1 MMAEQKKVEELFT
14 LDVVTYLKNNL
25 DKIKAYLEQRP
36 THLSLT
42 AKTLKLE
49 DVERKKEDSNY
60 PPEPIML
67 TEDGLEL
74 FSASSEIFELLLP
87 LISKTITSLKISPQ
101 FIPDARVLKA
111 LPELEKIELTFGYFS
126 KEELDFFIE
135 ESKVRTCIEKSTG
148 FLEQTLAGTK
158 DFVYLGDLGF
168 CASYKGLDL
177 KCPDY
182 SPIFPRAIIR
192 DIEDLETLE
201 NLLKRQNIDM
211 SQIER
216 ITFNKV
222 NKETGMEEKEYLK
235 CFFDEDKR
243 LKQVIINT
251 DNYDEIISLL
261 NKAKEKNIQIPELI
275 LKVQNRTDP
284 RLQELE
290 SYLDTYQIKVDYG
303 EPLYA
308 SLEDFTAMLAS
319 IDYYKDV
326 VSNQNLSPLEQTMM
340 VYDVIKS
347 FVYNESPED
356 TSNSRYIPQI
366 IKTGNIVCAGYS
378 SLLTQVLQE
387 LGIPATSYTVALE
400 PEQDKVVYHARTL
413 IRLDDEKYNIHGIYT
428 LDSTWD
434 SQRKEL
440 STVTS
445 KEGKE
450 EIRYEREEGDTLI
463 KNYDSLALYRNFLV
477 PYRDYRNLYKT
488 DSKPAIF
495 DEVDYDLGLTEK
507 EPYTDTAEE
516 QRQILFPNETKAEEQ
531 KLILD
536 TKKPSLEVFTQAL
549 RTVRQKEGYLEDSIS
564 DQVNDVVELNQMV
577 ETLYDRPQTFF
588 PPQTQK

>member
-1 MMAEQKKVEELFT
+1 MLNNLIVLNFIIANLLIKSRYFRRFFMPFSIDKSFIAKRVRMLRNDYTLTTTELAILLGFKRKTSITAIEVGRSVPSYDVLMYIVQLFGVSMDWLMGYSDIQYDEEVLLNVEKICPSIPLMELNIEAIPDDYLNVRLRAEKYTPWARGNIIYFRNLLGNIEYRDTE
-14 LDVVTYLKNNL
+14 LKNRV
-25 DKIKAYLEQRP
+25 Y
-36 THLSLT
+36 H
-42 AKTLKLE
+42 AKDQLK
-49 DVERKKEDSNY
+49 
-60 PPEPIML
+60 
-67 TEDGLEL
+67 
-74 FSASSEIFELLLP
+74 
-87 LISKTITSLKISPQ
+87 
-101 FIPDARVLKA
+101 
-111 LPELEKIELTFGYFS
+111 
-126 KEELDFFIE
+126 
-135 ESKVRTCIEKSTG
+135 
-148 FLEQTLAGTK
+148 
-158 DFVYLGDLGF
+158 
-168 CASYKGLDL
+168 
-177 KCPDY
+177 
-182 SPIFPRAIIR
+182 
-192 DIEDLETLE
+192 
-201 NLLKRQNIDM
+201 NLLTSDQH
-211 SQIER
+211 
-216 ITFNKV
+216 
-222 NKETGMEEKEYLK
+222 
-235 CFFDEDKR
+235 
-243 LKQVIINT
+243 
-251 DNYDEIISLL
+251 
-261 NKAKEKNIQIPELI
+261 I
-275 LKVQNRTDP
+275 LVYGRTAFEVTC
-284 RLQELE
+284 L
-290 SYLDTYQIKVDYG
+290 
-303 EPLYA
+303 
-308 SLEDFTAMLAS
+308 
-319 IDYYKDV
+319 
-326 VSNQNLSPLEQTMM
+326 
-340 VYDVIKS
+340 
-347 FVYNESPED
+347 
-356 TSNSRYIPQI
+356 IPQI

-434 SQRKEL
+434 SQKKEL

-463 KNYDSLALYRNFLV
+463 KDYDSLALYRNFLV

-516 QRQILFPNETKAEEQ
+516 QRQILFPNETKAIEQ
-531 KLILD
+531 KIILD

>member
-1 MMAEQKKVEELFT
+1 MKKKKKKVEELFT

-25 DKIKAYLEQRP
+25 DKIKEHLEQNP

-42 AKTLKLE
+42 TKSLQVE
-49 DVERKKEDSNY
+49 DVKRKIGDSNY

-74 FSASSEIFELLLP
+74 FVASSEIFGLLLP
-87 LISKTITSLKISPQ
+87 LLPKTITSLKIDSK

-126 KEELDFFIE
+126 KEELDFFVKD
-135 ESKVRTCIEKSTG
+135 SKVRTCIEKSSG
-148 FLEQTLAGTK
+148 FLDQTLAGTQ
-158 DFVYLGDLGF
+158 DFVYLGEFGF

-177 KCPDY
+177 KSPDF
-182 SPIFPRAIIR
+182 SPSFPSVIIR
-192 DIEDLETLE
+192 NIDDLETLE

-222 NKETGMEEKEYLK
+222 NKETGTEEKEYLK
-235 CFFDEDKR
+235 CLFDEDKR
-243 LKQVIINT
+243 LEQVIINT
-251 DNYDEIISLL
+251 DNYDEIIDLL
-261 NKAKEKNIQIPELI
+261 NRAKEKNIQIPEI
-275 LKVQNRTDP
+275 VLKVQNRTDP

-290 SYLDTYQIKVDYG
+290 TYLDTYQIKVDYG
-303 EPLYA
+303 DILYT
-308 SLEDFTAMLAS
+308 SLEDFSAMRAT

-347 FVYNESPED
+347 FVYNESTED
-356 TSNSRYIPQI
+356 TANSRYIPKI
-366 IKTGNIVCAGYS
+366 IKTGNIVCTGYS

-413 IRLDDEKYNIHGIYT
+413 IRLDDEKYKIHGIYT
-428 LDSTWD
+428 LDATWD

-463 KNYDSLALYRNFLV
+463 KDYDSLALYRNFLV
-477 PYRDYRNLYKT
+477 PYKDYRNLYKT

-507 EPYTDTAEE
+507 KPYTDTAEE
-516 QRQILFPNETKAEEQ
+516 QRQILFPNETKAIEQ
-531 KLILD
+531 KIILD
-536 TKKPSLEVFTQAL
+536 TKKPSLEAFTQAL
-549 RTVRQKEGYLEDSIS
+549 RTVRKQEGYLEDSIS
-564 DQVNDVVELNQMV
+564 EQVNDVVELNQMV
-577 ETLYDRPQTFF
+577 ETLYNRPQTFF
-588 PPQTQK
+588 PSQTKK

>member
-1 MMAEQKKVEELFT
+1 
-14 LDVVTYLKNNL
+14 
-25 DKIKAYLEQRP
+25 
-36 THLSLT
+36 
-42 AKTLKLE
+42 
-49 DVERKKEDSNY
+49 
-60 PPEPIML
+60 
-67 TEDGLEL
+67 
-74 FSASSEIFELLLP
+74 
-87 LISKTITSLKISPQ
+87 
-101 FIPDARVLKA
+101 
-111 LPELEKIELTFGYFS
+111 
-126 KEELDFFIE
+126 
-135 ESKVRTCIEKSTG
+135 
-148 FLEQTLAGTK
+148 
-158 DFVYLGDLGF
+158 
-168 CASYKGLDL
+168 
-177 KCPDY
+177 
-182 SPIFPRAIIR
+182 
-192 DIEDLETLE
+192 
-201 NLLKRQNIDM
+201 
-211 SQIER
+211 
-216 ITFNKV
+216 
-222 NKETGMEEKEYLK
+222 
-235 CFFDEDKR
+235 
-243 LKQVIINT
+243 
-251 DNYDEIISLL
+251 
-261 NKAKEKNIQIPELI
+261 
-275 LKVQNRTDP
+275 
-284 RLQELE
+284 
-290 SYLDTYQIKVDYG
+290 
-303 EPLYA
+303 
-308 SLEDFTAMLAS
+308 
-319 IDYYKDV
+319 
-326 VSNQNLSPLEQTMM
+326 MM

-434 SQRKEL
+434 SQKKEL

-516 QRQILFPNETKAEEQ
+516 QRQILFPNETKAIEQ
-531 KLILD
+531 KIILD

>member
-25 DKIKAYLEQRP
+25 DKIKEHLEQNP

-42 AKTLKLE
+42 TKSLQVE
-49 DVERKKEDSNY
+49 DVKRKIGDSNY

-74 FSASSEIFELLLP
+74 FVASSEIFGLLLP
-87 LISKTITSLKISPQ
+87 LLPKTITSLKIDSK

-126 KEELDFFIE
+126 KEELDFFVKD
-135 ESKVRTCIEKSTG
+135 SKVRTCIEKSSG
-148 FLEQTLAGTK
+148 FLDQTLAGTQ
-158 DFVYLGDLGF
+158 DFVYLGEFGF

-177 KCPDY
+177 KSPDF
-182 SPIFPRAIIR
+182 SPSFPSVIIR
-192 DIEDLETLE
+192 NIDDLETLE

-222 NKETGMEEKEYLK
+222 NKETGTEEKEYLK
-235 CFFDEDKR
+235 CLFDEDKR
-243 LKQVIINT
+243 LEQVIINT
-251 DNYDEIISLL
+251 DNYDEIIDLL
-261 NKAKEKNIQIPELI
+261 NRAKEKNIQIPEI
-275 LKVQNRTDP
+275 VLKVQNRTDP

-290 SYLDTYQIKVDYG
+290 TYLDTYQIKVDYG
-303 EPLYA
+303 DILYT
-308 SLEDFTAMLAS
+308 SLEDFSAMRAT

-347 FVYNESPED
+347 FVYNESTED
-356 TSNSRYIPQI
+356 TANSRYIPKI
-366 IKTGNIVCAGYS
+366 IKTGNIVCTGYS

-413 IRLDDEKYNIHGIYT
+413 IRLDDEKYKIHGIYT
-428 LDSTWD
+428 LDATWD

-463 KNYDSLALYRNFLV
+463 KDYDSLALYRNFLV
-477 PYRDYRNLYKT
+477 PYKDYRNLYKT

-507 EPYTDTAEE
+507 KPYTDTAEE
-516 QRQILFPNETKAEEQ
+516 QRQILFPNETKAIEQ
-531 KLILD
+531 KIILD
-536 TKKPSLEVFTQAL
+536 TKKPSLEAFTQAL
-549 RTVRQKEGYLEDSIS
+549 RTVRKQEGYLEDSIS
-564 DQVNDVVELNQMV
+564 EQVNDVVELNQMV
-577 ETLYDRPQTFF
+577 ETLYNRPQTFF
-588 PPQTQK
+588 PSQTKK